1 MYICICIY
9 IYYIYMCIYIYTY
22 AYVYIYIYMYIH
34 ICVYKYI
41 YVFVVYM
48 CIQVYTCVINMFLI
62 FTYVYTHT
70 DSQYTRSN
78 PTRLKT
84 VKTLLTTIHQFST
97 LENAGVDELEVM
109 YAKFLHALDY
119 LKARPYSILDFVESG
134 TGFDED
140 FVDFTSK
147 ITTIEIAMRD
157 FISESFEELQN
168 IEIALDLLTK
178 LEVILQRDSLKV

>member
-1 MYICICIY
+1 M
-9 IYYIYMCIYIYTY
+9 
-22 AYVYIYIYMYIH
+22 
-34 ICVYKYI
+34 
-41 YVFVVYM
+41 
-48 CIQVYTCVINMFLI
+48 Q
-62 FTYVYTHT
+62 T
-70 DSQYTRSN
+70 DLQYTRSN
-78 PTRLKT
+78 PTHLKT

-97 LENAGVDELEVM
+97 LENAGIEELEVM

-168 IEIALDLLTK
+168 IETALDLLTK